1 MPSILFVCSA
11 NQCRSPMAEVLFQ
24 QHLLRE
30 GIAQD
35 WHVESAGVWATEGAP
50 ATENARKMMLDRGLS
65 LAHHKSQPISAE
77 LMHAFDIILVMENR
91 HQTELRRNFP
101 EAANRVHLMTT
112 MVGETRNVD
121 DPVWGTEDYYRVTAN
136 ELDDLINRGFIR
148 IQELVGCAPE

>member
-1 MPSILFVCSA
+1 
-11 NQCRSPMAEVLFQ
+11 MAEVLFQ

-136 ELDDLINRGFIR
+136 ELDDLINRGFVR
-148 IQELVGCAPE
+148 IQELAGCAPE

>member
-1 MPSILFVCSA
+1 
-11 NQCRSPMAEVLFQ
+11 MAEVLFQ

-35 WHVESAGVWATEGAP
+35 WHVESAGVWATDGAP

-91 HQTELRRNFP
+91 HQTELQRDYP
-101 EAANRVHLMTT
+101 EVANRVHLMTA
-112 MVGETRNVD
+112 MVGETRNVN
-121 DPVWGTEDYYRVTAN
+121 DPVWGTEDFYRVTAN
-136 ELDDLINRGFIR
+136 ELEDLINRGFIR
-148 IQELVGCAPE
+148 IQELVACAPE